1 MKVNKKVL
9 KLVGSLA
16 FAAIMAVVSEKDKID
31 KDNTIIDMGKR
42 ISELEGLLKKEE
54 S

>member
-1 MKVNKKVL
+1 MKINMKVV

-16 FAAIMAVVSEKDKID
+16 FAGVMAVISEKDKID
-31 KDNTIIDMGKR
+31 KDNTIKDMGNR
-42 ISELEGLLKKEE
+42 ISELESLLKKE

>member
-1 MKVNKKVL
+1 MKAVKV
-9 KLVGSLA
+9 VGSLA

-31 KDNTIIDMGKR
+31 KENTIKSMGER
-42 ISELEGLLKKEE
+42 ISELESLLKKE